1 MNTHSNH
8 SVQLLTRTIILN
20 TKGSRIIMYHR
31 TDTSVH
37 LFGIKNG
44 MENGIYYYFATITDN
59 NHVCLT

>member
-37 LFGIKNG
+37 LFGIKTG
-44 MENGIYYYFATITDN
+44 WKTEFITTSRQLQTTIMF
-59 NHVCLT
+59 V